1 MSAPATIGATKD
13 DDERQALSD
22 SAILANVLAQEKAN
36 IVNKNDNDND
46 DNDDDEDVD
55 NDVFDDATEGESH
68 DDEHTNGDS
77 IDNKKRRSSRR
88 AGFHNGVNDEIS
100 AAQESAAGDAAPFAN
115 MDSGMFDV
123 SAHSV
128 FEAFAEAW
136 YRRQRDKS
144 GAQQPAATL
153 KRVRSFENLIPGPI
167 KNAAAGVRDRIN
179 KRRADI
185 EQRLKNPPFLR
196 LIDMASFVC
205 NVCLIPL
212 TQYFILV
219 YPQNF
224 YILYTAIIIPLF
236 IQRYMHY
243 HALKYHY
250 FLLDFC
256 YFCQLILLYY
266 CYFRPDSTLFQMLFL
281 LCNGPLCWAIV
292 MWKNSIVFHDWDK
305 MFSFII
311 HYHPALVTYTIRWY
325 RPEGL
330 VPTHSI
336 SAYTLAGALVLYC
349 FWQLIYLVKTEVL
362 DKKKLNSDD
371 QLMTSLRWLAYKKPH
386 PIYRAIRKAG
396 YNPDPVALLVVF
408 QFFYSALIALPMF
421 IAYHWRTFHEA
432 YLMLV
437 FVVAVLNGAQF
448 YFEVFTESYTKR
460 LAEAA
465 AGPGK
470 PNTHLTSL
478 YSLAVFALF
487 FAVAGPSLYFTIEL
501 AIHIAG
507 GVASVTL

>member
-1 MSAPATIGATKD
+1 MSAPVSAAEESAASLT
-13 DDERQALSD
+13 D
-22 SAILANVLAQEKAN
+22 SAILARVVAEEHFALKEQQ
-36 IVNKNDNDND
+36 V
-46 DNDDDEDVD
+46 DDDD
-55 NDVFDDATEGESH
+55 DVFDDAPEGQ
-68 DDEHTNGDS
+68 DDDDDDDDDDNDNSIGDDS
-77 IDNKKRRSSRR
+77 KRRRPSRR
-88 AGFHNGVNDEIS
+88 RRGFHNGVNDENS
-100 AAQESAAGDAAPFAN
+100 FEAAAEEVGSEGDEAPFAT
-115 MDSGMFDV
+115 MDSAMFDV

-136 YRRQRDKS
+136 YRRQS
-144 GAQQPAATL
+144 GRGPADGAAAGGATL

-196 LIDMASFVC
+196 LIDMASFVF

-224 YILYTAIIIPLF
+224 YILYTAIIIPLLM
-236 IQRYMHY
+236 QRYMHY

-421 IAYHWRTFHEA
+421 VAYHWRAFHEV

-478 YSLAVFALF
+478 YSLTIFALF
-487 FAVAGPSLYFTIEL
+487 FAVAAPSLYFTIEL

-507 GVASVTL
+507 GIALV

>member
-1 MSAPATIGATKD
+1 MSAPAALTTSSTKQ
-13 DDERQALSD
+13 DDEAMALSD
-22 SAILANVLAQEKAN
+22 SAILANVLAQEKAQY
-36 IVNKNDNDND
+36 
-46 DNDDDEDVD
+46 NDDDDD
-55 NDVFDDATEGESH
+55 GDVFDDAPEDGV
-68 DDEHTNGDS
+68 DDENADVDDKAGNGDS
-77 IDNKKRRSSRR
+77 SSDGPKRRVSRR

-100 AAQESAAGDAAPFAN
+100 AAAADSAGDAAPFAN
-115 MDSGMFDV
+115 MDSAMFDV

-136 YRRQRDKS
+136 YRRQNERGGS
-144 GAQQPAATL
+144 NNGAGGPATL

-219 YPQNF
+219 YPHNF
-224 YILYTAIIIPLF
+224 YILYTAIIIPLG
-236 IQRYMHY
+236 IQRYLHY

-256 YFCQLILLYY
+256 YYCQLILLYY

-330 VPTHSI
+330 VPTHAI

-408 QFFYSALIALPMF
+408 QFFYSALIALPIF
-421 IAYHWRTFHEA
+421 LAYHWRA
-432 YLMLV
+432 
-437 FVVAVLNGAQF
+437 
-448 YFEVFTESYTKR
+448 FTRRT
-460 LAEAA
+460 
-465 AGPGK
+465 
-470 PNTHLTSL
+470 
-478 YSLAVFALF
+478 
-487 FAVAGPSLYFTIEL
+487 
-501 AIHIAG
+501 
-507 GVASVTL
+507 